1 MVMLVKDVV
10 NLENEAESIT
20 AYARTEAKQ
29 LEKTYEEEITAYHQ
43 KIIEE
48 MNGKIAEFQKKAE
61 EAYRTALSEAERD
74 LEESLEALNC
84 ISDDVLEAQTE
95 RIVAR
100 LSKL

>member
-1 MVMLVKDVV
+1 MLTLVEDVI
-10 NLENEAESIT
+10 NLENEAESII
-20 AYARTEAKQ
+20 AHARTEAKQ
-29 LEKTYEEEITAYHQ
+29 LEKAYEEEITANHQ

-74 LEESLEALNC
+74 LEESLEALNR